1 MKMLRAFGIIVAA
14 CLLSTQVR
22 AQDKPKVFTP
32 QDMLGIVQF
41 IPGSEPVLS
50 PEGAWVAYGT
60 KDTSPESN
68 ILSEHPNGFLWVTK
82 TGGTP
87 VRVAEGDYADTPVW
101 SPDGHELAFIRTHNG
116 RSQLC
121 VWTAASGK
129 VRELGES
136 FPKDDSLWP

>member
-50 PEGAWVAYGT
+50 PDGAWVAYGT
-60 KDTSPESN
+60 KDPSLESN
-68 ILSEHPNGFLWVTK
+68 ILSEHPDGFLWVA
-82 TGGTP
+82 
-87 VRVAEGDYADTPVW
+87 RIAEKPIRIADGDYGDTPVW
-101 SPDGHELAFIRTHNG
+101 SPNGHDLAFIRTSKG

-121 VWTAASGK
+121 VWNAASGK
-129 VRELGES
+129 VKELGET
-136 FPKDDSLWP
+136 FP